1 MVLSWQFW
9 ATAALAL
16 SPFAAG
22 AEGQSLQGYNATSEI
37 EAGILLHC
45 KHKEGYLCFDRCFE
59 GGQGSCAAYFESK
72 VVPPKTI
79 ISTVISLVTDTATVT
94 KTSTTT
100 ETSTV
105 TKTLTVQSIVLTTDT
120 VTASFTATETATA
133 TETVRQTTR
142 LTTTATTTSLSTVV
156 TTFPPMTVTMTLSGS
171 TVFSTIS
178 ASTMTRIETVE
189 IIQTITLAP
198 ETIILTTTTPSPVSV
213 CPAPTAAAL
222 VARRSSNP
230 RLKWGCEPGY
240 ICSPPKPEGCNVW
253 SSCPP
258 KDYVCEPQYCRPA
271 PPLQIG
277 PETSSNETGWV
288 PPNPFYFNLDPTK
301 FGLTGSIFEK
311 YEVIQVVEGQTTT
324 VTTGDWTPHAS
335 VAQPTAAPGSPA
347 LHMYK
352 PKKREDN
359 LIGPRRIL
367 SWKDLRNA
375 VKRAKRLYRRQNGAN
390 LPPRMAVCYRPCH
403 DAFLEAQDIGFRPRL
418 CIEGSSYQDNVNG
431 CFGCLDV
438 WRNETQTGSVR
449 EYVGDQFEEY
459 LAYCDVNDGT
469 TPPSGPQS
477 IVSTEPGLTS
487 ASQGGAV
494 TSGAPIP
501 ITSTSVSTSDSASDS
516 SSVSSSNLTSD
527 SASDSASASTSTSA
541 TTTPPTTGP
550 GPTSTGSSLPRT
562 TATPR
567 TTPSV
572 PVVPTTQ
579 SPPTVTTAGAVLL
592 KGSPGTALLLTL
604 LAVIVGQI

>member
-16 SPFAAG
+16 SPFVAG
-22 AEGQSLQGYNATSEI
+22 AGEQSIQGRNETTEI
-37 EAGILLHC
+37 EAGVLLHC
-45 KHKEGYLCFDRCFE
+45 KHKEGYLCFDHCFD

-72 VVPPKTI
+72 GVPPRTI
-79 ISTVISLVTDTATVT
+79 ISTVTTRSLLTDTITVT
-94 KTSTTT
+94 KTSTAT
-100 ETSTV
+100 ETSTM
-105 TKTLTVQSIVLTTDT
+105 TKTSTVQSIVWATDT
-120 VTASFTATETATA
+120 VTESFTATKTATETATA

-156 TTFPPMTVTMTLSGS
+156 TTFPPMTVTMTLSGT

-178 ASTMTRIETVE
+178 ASTMTRVETVE
-189 IIQTITLAP
+189 VIQTITLAP
-198 ETIILTTTTPSPVSV
+198 ETLILATTTPSPVTA

-222 VARRSSNP
+222 GAPRSSSF

-240 ICSPPKPEGCNVW
+240 VCSPPKPEGCNAW
-253 SSCPP
+253 GSCPP

-271 PPLQIG
+271 PPPQIA

-311 YEVIQVVEGQTTT
+311 YEIIQVVEGRTTT

-335 VAQPTAAPGSPA
+335 VAQATAAPGNPG

-352 PKKREDN
+352 PRKRGDKP
-359 LIGPRRIL
+359 IGPRKIL
-367 SWKDLRNA
+367 SWKNLRN
-375 VKRAKRLYRRQNGAN
+375 VMKHAKRLYRRQNGARI
-390 LPPRMAVCYRPCH
+390 PERMSICYTPCNA
-403 DAFLEAQDIGFRPRL
+403 AFIAAQDIGLVPRL
-418 CIEGSSYQDNVNG
+418 CVEGSSYQDDVNG
-431 CFGCLDV
+431 CWECLDL
-438 WRNETQTGSVR
+438 WRNETQTGNVR

-469 TPPSGPQS
+469 VPPSGPQS

-501 ITSTSVSTSDSASDS
+501 ISSTLASASDLTSDS
-516 SSVSSSNLTSD
+516 SS
-527 SASDSASASTSTSA
+527 A
-541 TTTPPTTGP
+541 TTLPSITGP
-550 GPTSTGSSLPRT
+550 GPTPTGSSPPST

-572 PVVPTTQ
+572 PVVSTTP
-579 SPPTVTTAGAVLL
+579 SPPTVTTAGAVFLRS
-592 KGSPGTALLLTL
+592 SPANALLLTL
-604 LAVIVGQI
+604 LAVIVGQL

>member
-1 MVLSWQFW
+1 MVLSWHFW
-9 ATAALAL
+9 ATTALAL
-16 SPFAAG
+16 SPFVAG
-22 AEGQSLQGYNATSEI
+22 AEGQSLQGRNATAEI
-37 EAGILLHC
+37 EAGVLLHC
-45 KHKEGYLCFDRCFE
+45 KHKEGYLCFDHCFE

-72 VVPPKTI
+72 AVPPKTI
-79 ISTVISLVTDTATVT
+79 TSTVTSLV
-94 KTSTTT
+94 T

-105 TKTLTVQSIVLTTDT
+105 TKTSTVQSIVLITDT
-120 VTASFTATETATA
+120 VTSSFTATETATA
-133 TETVRQTTR
+133 TEIVRQTTR

-178 ASTMTRIETVE
+178 PSTMTRVETVQ

-198 ETIILTTTTPSPVSV
+198 ETVILATTTPSPVTA

-222 VARRSSNP
+222 AAPPSSNS

-240 ICSPPKPEGCNVW
+240 ICSPPKPEGCNAW
-253 SSCPP
+253 GSCPP
-258 KDYVCEPQYCRPA
+258 KEYVCEPQYCRPA
-271 PPLQIG
+271 TPPQIA
-277 PETSSNETGWV
+277 PERSSNETGWV

-311 YEVIQVVEGQTTT
+311 YEIIQVVEGQTTT

-335 VAQPTAAPGSPA
+335 VAQPTAAPGSPG

-352 PKKREDN
+352 PKKREDKP
-359 LIGPRRIL
+359 IGPRKIL
-367 SWKDLRNA
+367 SWKNLRN
-375 VKRAKRLYRRQNGAN
+375 VMKQAKRLYRRQNGAQ
-390 LPPRMAVCYRPCH
+390 LPQRMQLCYHPCNA
-403 DAFLEAQDIGFRPRL
+403 AFVAAQDIGLIPRL
-418 CIEGSSYQDNVNG
+418 CVEGSSYQDDVNG
-431 CFGCLDV
+431 CWECLDV
-438 WRNETQTGSVR
+438 WRNETQTGNVR

-494 TSGAPIP
+494 TGGAPIP
-501 ITSTSVSTSDSASDS
+501 ISSTSDSASDS
-516 SSVSSSNLTSD
+516 SSVS
-527 SASDSASASTSTSA
+527 TSA
-541 TTTPPTTGP
+541 TATPSATGP
-550 GPTSTGSSLPRT
+550 GPTSTGSSSLST
-562 TATPR
+562 TATAR

-572 PVVPTTQ
+572 PVVSTTP
-579 SPPTVTTAGAVLL
+579 SPPTVTTAGAVFLRS
-592 KGSPGTALLLTL
+592 SPVTALVLTL
-604 LAVIVGQI
+604 LAVFFMTGQI

>member
-16 SPFAAG
+16 SPFVAG
-22 AEGQSLQGYNATSEI
+22 AGEQSIQGRNETTEI
-37 EAGILLHC
+37 EAGVLLHC
-45 KHKEGYLCFDRCFE
+45 KHKEGYLCFDHCFD

-72 VVPPKTI
+72 GVPPKTI
-79 ISTVISLVTDTATVT
+79 ISTVTNKDGNRDRNGYGDCATDHTADHHSYHNQPVNC
-94 KTSTTT
+94 
-100 ETSTV
+100 
-105 TKTLTVQSIVLTTDT
+105 
-120 VTASFTATETATA
+120 
-133 TETVRQTTR
+133 
-142 LTTTATTTSLSTVV
+142 
-156 TTFPPMTVTMTLSGS
+156 
-171 TVFSTIS
+171 VFSTIS
-178 ASTMTRIETVE
+178 ASTMTRVETVE
-189 IIQTITLAP
+189 VIQTITLAP
-198 ETIILTTTTPSPVSV
+198 ETLILATTTPSPVTA

-222 VARRSSNP
+222 GAPRSSSF

-240 ICSPPKPEGCNVW
+240 VCSPPKPEGCNAW
-253 SSCPP
+253 GSCPP

-271 PPLQIG
+271 PPPQIA

-311 YEVIQVVEGQTTT
+311 YEIIQVVEGRTIT

-335 VAQPTAAPGSPA
+335 VAQATAAPGNPG

-352 PKKREDN
+352 PRKRGDKP
-359 LIGPRRIL
+359 IGPRKIL
-367 SWKDLRNA
+367 SWKNLRN
-375 VKRAKRLYRRQNGAN
+375 VMKHAKRLYRRQNGARI
-390 LPPRMAVCYRPCH
+390 PERMSICYTPCNA
-403 DAFLEAQDIGFRPRL
+403 AFIAAQDIGLVPRL
-418 CIEGSSYQDNVNG
+418 CVEGSSYQDDVNG
-431 CFGCLDV
+431 CWECLDL
-438 WRNETQTGSVR
+438 WRNETQTGNVR

-469 TPPSGPQS
+469 VPPSGPQS

-501 ITSTSVSTSDSASDS
+501 ISSTLASASDLTSDS
-516 SSVSSSNLTSD
+516 SS
-527 SASDSASASTSTSA
+527 A
-541 TTTPPTTGP
+541 TTLPSITGP
-550 GPTSTGSSLPRT
+550 GPTPTGSSPPST

-572 PVVPTTQ
+572 PVVSTTP
-579 SPPTVTTAGAVLL
+579 SPPTVTTAGAVFLRS
-592 KGSPGTALLLTL
+592 SPANALLLTL
-604 LAVIVGQI
+604 LAVIVGQL